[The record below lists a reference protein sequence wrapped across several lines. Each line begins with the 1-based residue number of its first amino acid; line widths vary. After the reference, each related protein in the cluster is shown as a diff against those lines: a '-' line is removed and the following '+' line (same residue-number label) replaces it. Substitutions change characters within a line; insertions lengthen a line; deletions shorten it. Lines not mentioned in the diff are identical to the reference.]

1 MTLRQILLAST
12 ALGAAAMLAGPAF
25 AGSAA
30 ATQNEIDTLK
40 TQMEMLQQ
48 KLNDLQ
54 IQTASDIKTL
64 KTSGPA
70 SDAHVTV
77 KGHPAIVANDGSFT
91 AEFTGRAHFDVAS
104 ASTDNGL
111 QKYNNGANF
120 RRAEFGVYGKIMNDW
135 KYGVAFQFG
144 GSGSE
149 GSGALKE
156 AFVSYNG
163 FQDLS
168 LQIGALS
175 IPQTLDYATS
185 SNDITFIERASA
197 ANMMISLGS
206 DDGRAGAGAT
216 YSNGTVFGM
225 LYYMKSPVGTDAT
238 TSAENDSIAG
248 RFAVALHP
256 FEGSVLHLGASG
268 TYGMHIADK
277 NATSHNTL
285 ALGDRPGIRVDN
297 IKYINTGDITDVD
310 TAKYYGPEVAFAFG
324 SFRTQGEYYKYDISR
339 KLGLSDVSLNAW
351 YAQASYVLT
360 GESYKYKS
368 SSAAFGGIKPANP
381 VGKGGFGAWEIAA
394 RYGVSDL
401 NDAGA
406 GINGGEEK
414 LTTVG
419 LNWYPNDNIRFM
431 LNYIHG
437 DESTNTGGGGTVTAD
452 GNVDIVALR
461 TQFAF

>member
-1 MTLRQILLAST
+1 MTLRKILLAST
-12 ALGAAAMLAGPAF
+12 ALGAAAVLAGPAF

-30 ATQNEIDTLK
+30 ATQNEIDMLK

-54 IQTASDIKTL
+54 IQTASDINNL
-64 KTSGPA
+64 KSAAPA
-70 SDAHVTV
+70 SDAHVTL
-77 KGHPAIVANDGSFT
+77 KGHPSIVANDGSFT
-91 AEFTGRAHFDVAS
+91 AEFTGRAHFDVAT
-104 ASTDNGL
+104 ASSDNGL
-111 QKYNNGANF
+111 KKYNNGANF

-149 GSGALKE
+149 GNGTLKE

-163 FQDLS
+163 FKNLS
-168 LQIGALS
+168 LQIGGLS

-185 SNDITFIERASA
+185 SNDITFIERAAA

-206 DDGRAGAGAT
+206 DDGRAGVGGT
-216 YSNGTVFGM
+216 YSDGTVFGM

-238 TSAENDSIAG
+238 SAAEADSFAG

-268 TYGMHIADK
+268 TY
-277 NATSHNTL
+277 ATHVVNSQL
-285 ALGDRPGIRVDN
+285 SLGDRPGIRVDN
-297 IKYINTGDITDVD
+297 IKYINTGTIKNVES
-310 TAKYYGPEVAFAFG
+310 AKYYGPEVAFATG
-324 SFRTQGEYYKYDISR
+324 PFRVQGEYYKYDMSR
-339 KLGLSDVSLNAW
+339 SIGGDVSLDSW

-360 GESYKYKS
+360 GKSYKYKS
-368 SSAAFGGIKPANP
+368 SSASFGGIKPANP
-381 VGKGGFGAWEIAA
+381 VGQGGFGAWEIAA
-394 RYGVSDL
+394 RYGDSDL
-401 NDAGA
+401 VDAGA
-406 GINGGEEK
+406 SVNGGKEK

-419 LNWYPNDNIRFM
+419 LNWYPNSNIRFM

-437 DESTNTGGGGTVTAD
+437 DETAGSSAVTAD

>member
-1 MTLRQILLAST
+1 MTLRKFLLAST

-64 KTSGPA
+64 KTAAPA
-70 SDAHVTV
+70 SDAYVTV
-77 KGHPAIVANDGSFT
+77 KGHPSIVANDGSFT

-111 QKYNNGANF
+111 TKYNNGANF
-120 RRAEFGVYGKIMNDW
+120 RRAEFGVYGKIMKDW
-135 KYGVAFQFG
+135 GYGVGFQFG

-149 GSGALKE
+149 GSGTLKE

-163 FQDLS
+163 LKDLS

-185 SNDITFIERASA
+185 SNDITFIERAAA
-197 ANMMISLGS
+197 ANMMIGLGS

-238 TSAENDSIAG
+238 AAAEADSFAG

-268 TYGMHIADK
+268 TY
-277 NATSHNTL
+277 ATHVVKSTL
-285 ALGDRPGIRVDN
+285 SLGDRPGIRVDN
-297 IKYINTGDITDVD
+297 IKYIDTGNITNVES
-310 TAKYYGPEVAFAFG
+310 AKYYGPEVAFAYG
-324 SFRTQGEYYKYDISR
+324 PFRTQGEFYKYDLSR
-339 KLGLSDVSLNAW
+339 GAGLSDVSLQSW
-351 YAQASYVLT
+351 YLQASYVLT

-381 VGKGGFGAWEIAA
+381 VGQGGFGAWEIAA
-394 RYGVSDL
+394 RYGDSDL
-401 NDAGA
+401 NDLGA
-406 GINGGEEK
+406 GVNGGKEK

-419 LNWYPNDNIRFM
+419 LNWYPNNNIRFM

-437 DESTNTGGGGTVTAD
+437 DEGVSTGGGKVTAP
-452 GNVDIVALR
+452 GNLDIVALR